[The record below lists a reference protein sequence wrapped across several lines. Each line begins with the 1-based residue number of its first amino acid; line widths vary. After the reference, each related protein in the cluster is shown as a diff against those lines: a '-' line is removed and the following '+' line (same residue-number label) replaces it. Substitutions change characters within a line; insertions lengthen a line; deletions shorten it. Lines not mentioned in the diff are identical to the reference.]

1 MQRILTVVAKSNLSL
16 FLEVLDSMPVTGKHF
31 QLCCKTVRTMFLVS
45 LSHLGT
51 YQRHI
56 RIINNVLPH
65 MKTLES

>member
-45 LSHLGT
+45 LSHLGISGT
-51 YQRHI
+51 Y
-56 RIINNVLPH
+56 
-65 MKTLES
+65 ES